1 MGTARYVELN
11 FCVHWWTLVIE
22 DFYSSTYTW
31 SFLSDFCTNWQGLR
45 SESPNTRNHCHCSNS
60 YKCKS
65 FCISLETL
73 IEIHFF
79 DKWIKYTNFYYYFL
93 NVLFFL
99 NFSPSWHFFDLGQKI
114 KIARSLIGPT
124 GLLAW
129 RLIYL
134 EVRFKF
140 FVTQI
145 PWS

>member
-1 MGTARYVELN
+1 MNKIY
-11 FCVHWWTLVIE
+11 
-22 DFYSSTYTW
+22 Y
-31 SFLSDFCTNWQGLR
+31 
-45 SESPNTRNHCHCSNS
+45 
-60 YKCKS
+60 
-65 FCISLETL
+65 
-73 IEIHFF
+73 
-79 DKWIKYTNFYYYFL
+79 FYYYFL

-140 FVTQI
+140 YVTQI
-145 PWS
+145 PWSEDTKYHYNLHFIEACKRIMWCNYLIQKNWIIYFLLQLSRYVLVWSYKKLALLNTQCMLW